1 MPDPNE
7 YSFEPH
13 SDADL
18 ANILE
23 QQLAQMR
30 GNLVSG
36 RSVSPI
42 VSSSVWVDELFD
54 VPTEEMSA
62 AEIVA
67 VRQGAENSSQVTPF
81 AMPMMFSA
89 SEMQSLMVGTS
100 QQAEP
105 TSDVEQQLI
114 DVLAEIEAI
123 EAAKA
128 LRRSAE
134 AAEVVEVVEVSA
146 LVDIPPLSRVDDSDI
161 PEKRPVADRP
171 SFDDLLFGTT
181 TDE

>member
-1 MPDPNE
+1 MPDQNE
-7 YSFEPH
+7 NSFEPY

-23 QQLAQMR
+23 QQLTQMR
-30 GNLVSG
+30 GNPVSA
-36 RSVSPI
+36 RLVSPI
-42 VSSSVWVDELFD
+42 VSSPVWVDELFD
-54 VPTEEMSA
+54 VPTEEMSV

-81 AMPMMFSA
+81 APPMMFST
-89 SEMQSLMVGTS
+89 SEMQSLMRGTS

-105 TSDVEQQLI
+105 ISDIEQQLI

-123 EAAKA
+123 EAAKT
-128 LRRSAE
+128 LRRS
-134 AAEVVEVVEVSA
+134 AEVVEVVEVSA
-146 LVDIPPLSRVDDSDI
+146 LVDIPPLSRVDDSVI
-161 PEKRPVADRP
+161 PRKRPVADLP

>member
-1 MPDPNE
+1 MPDQNE
-7 YSFEPH
+7 NSFEPH

-134 AAEVVEVVEVSA
+134 VVEVVEVSA